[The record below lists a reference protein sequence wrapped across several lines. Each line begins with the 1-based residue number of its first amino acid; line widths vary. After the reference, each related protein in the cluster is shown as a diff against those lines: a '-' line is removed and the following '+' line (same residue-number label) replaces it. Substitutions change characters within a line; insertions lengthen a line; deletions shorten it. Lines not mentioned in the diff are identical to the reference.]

1 MDRGDRIIACC
12 SNLLL
17 SVSIGFLLFSVVSS
31 QIPLGSK
38 LTVEEYNYWFSSNKD
53 YAIGFLNFS
62 DQYSFGVRF
71 NAIYIPSSEQTAIWT
86 AGWNVK
92 VSSKAYFE
100 LSLTGEM
107 ILFDP
112 AKGKIV
118 WQSKT
123 GNTSVE
129 SAVLLDDGNFVLL
142 NRNKS
147 TVWQSFES
155 PSDTILS
162 GQSLSVGQSLRA
174 SSRSSLTSYYSLHMN
189 VSGEMQLRWETSII
203 YWTVGGPQSAVRA
216 MLGSAGIL
224 QLLDQQSKAVW
235 SVYGEDHNDSDV
247 KFRFLRLDS
256 DGNLRIYSWENN
268 ATSWRTVW
276 QAIINQCDVFATCAT
291 NGICTLNASDSY
303 VCWCP
308 FRSTRD
314 SNSECLIPYKPSCKS
329 GSSMILHEHMYLYG
343 IYPPNNTVVQTNLQQ
358 CRSMCQKDPS
368 CHAASFI
375 NNGTPQCH
383 MMNSR
388 YVGGQSNPS
397 LGSVTFIK
405 TCSDP
410 IAVLPPP
417 VPAPRKVSQKICVAC
432 LLEVAAASIVVFFML
447 QFSIGVYLFR
457 RRKHMMQKSAL
468 PHIVP
473 NATGCIMFSYSEI
486 KDLTDNFK
494 QQIGQ
499 NVFKGM
505 LPDNRLVAVKDFNAS
520 IDERRFRAA
529 VLKIGSIYHKN
540 LLRLDGYCCQ
550 SGRRL
555 LVYELAKYGSVDKCL
570 EEPRMCKRLTWR
582 KRMDICL
589 SVARAISYLHTG
601 CREFISHGN
610 LKCENVVL
618 DDELEAKV
626 SEFGLRTIQAEASS
640 SGGLAETDVRDFGK
654 MMVVLI
660 TGCQNADEACY
671 LSYDK
676 WVKAEK
682 EMAMDQRIAVGA
694 DSEEL
699 ERALRIAFWCL
710 QDDERMRPPMG
721 EVIKVLEGTL
731 TVDPPPPPFAHNQQW
746 PPDDES
752 PSESYSAL

>member
-1 MDRGDRIIACC
+1 MDRGDRIA
-12 SNLLL
+12 NLLL

-38 LTVEEYNYWFSSNKD
+38 LTVEENNYWFSSNRD

-71 NAIYIPSSEQTAIWT
+71 NGINIPSSEQTDVWT

-100 LSLTGEM
+100 LSQSGEM

-112 AKGKIV
+112 ANGKTV
-118 WQSKT
+118 WESNT
-123 GNTSVE
+123 GNASVE
-129 SAVLLDDGNFVLL
+129 SAVLLDNGNFVLV

-147 TVWQSFES
+147 AVWQSFES
-155 PSDTILS
+155 PSDTMLS

-174 SSRSSLTSYYSLHMN
+174 SSRGSLTSYYSLHMN
-189 VSGEMQLRWETSII
+189 VSGEMQLRWETSVI
-203 YWTVGGPQSAVRA
+203 YWTVGGPQFADRA
-216 MLGSAGIL
+216 ILGSDGIL
-224 QLLDQQSKAVW
+224 RLLDQRSQAVW
-235 SVYGEDHNDSDV
+235 SVFGEDHNDSDV

-276 QAIINQCDVFATCAT
+276 RAITNQCDVFATCAT
-291 NGICTLNASDSY
+291 NGICILNASDSN
-303 VCWCP
+303 VCQCP

-314 SNSECLIPYKPSCKS
+314 SNSECLIPYKPSCQS
-329 GSSMILHEHMYLYG
+329 GSSMVRYDHMYLYG
-343 IYPPNNTVVQTNLQQ
+343 IYPPNKTVVQTSLQQ
-358 CRSMCQKDPS
+358 CRSLCQKDPS
-368 CHAASFI
+368 CHAASFV
-375 NNGTPQCH
+375 NNGTAQCH

-388 YVGGQSNPS
+388 YVGGQSDPS
-397 LGSVTFIK
+397 LGSISFVK

-410 IAVLPPP
+410 IAVLPAP
-417 VPAPRKVSQKICVAC
+417 VPAPRKVSQKICVSC
-432 LLEVAAASIVVFFML
+432 LLEVAAASIVVFVML
-447 QFSIGVYLFR
+447 QFGIGIYLFR
-457 RRKHMMQKSAL
+457 RRKHMMQKSAS

-473 NATGCIMFSYSEI
+473 NATCCIMFSYSEI

-499 NVFKGM
+499 NVFKGV
-505 LPDNRLVAVKDFNAS
+505 LPDNRLVAVKDLNAS
-520 IDERRFRAA
+520 IEEKKFRTA

-540 LLRLDGYCCQ
+540 LLRLDGYCCE

-555 LVYELAKYGSVDKCL
+555 LVFELAKYGSVDKCL
-570 EEPRMCKRLTWR
+570 EEPRMCKRLTWG
-582 KRMDICL
+582 KRIDIFL

-601 CREFISHGN
+601 CREFVSHGN
-610 LKCENVVL
+610 LKCENVFL

-626 SEFGLRTIQAEASS
+626 SEFGLRTIQDEASS

-660 TGCQNADEACY
+660 TGRQDVDEACY
-671 LSYDK
+671 WAYEK
-676 WVKAEK
+676 WVKAER
-682 EMAMDQRIAVGA
+682 EMAMDERIEGDV
-694 DSEEL
+694 DLEEL

-710 QDDERMRPPMG
+710 QGDERMRPSMG

-731 TVDPPPPPFAHNQQW
+731 TVDPPPPPFAHNQQQ
-746 PPDDES
+746 PPEDES
-752 PSESYSAL
+752 PSESYSEL

>member
-1 MDRGDRIIACC
+1 MKKTKITCIEAGTSFLSFHLLPQVVTDMDRGDRIIACY

-38 LTVEEYNYWFSSNKD
+38 LTVEENNYWFSSNKD

-71 NAIYIPSSEQTAIWT
+71 NAIYIPSSEQAAIWT

-107 ILFDP
+107 IL
-112 AKGKIV
+112 G
-118 WQSKT
+118 
-123 GNTSVE
+123 
-129 SAVLLDDGNFVLL
+129 
-142 NRNKS
+142 
-147 TVWQSFES
+147 
-155 PSDTILS
+155 
-162 GQSLSVGQSLRA
+162 
-174 SSRSSLTSYYSLHMN
+174 SLTSYYSLHMN

-203 YWTVGGPQSAVRA
+203 YWTVGGPKSAVRA
-216 MLGSAGIL
+216 ILGSDGIL
-224 QLLDQQSKAVW
+224 QLLDQQSQAVW

-268 ATSWRTVW
+268 AASWRTVW

-291 NGICTLNASDSY
+291 NGICTLNASNSY

-314 SNSECLIPYKPSCKS
+314 SNSECLIPYKPSCES

-358 CRSMCQKDPS
+358 CRSLCQKDPS
-368 CHAASFI
+368 CHASSFI

-388 YVGGQSNPS
+388 YVGGQSYPS

-432 LLEVAAASIVVFFML
+432 LLEVAAASIVVFVML

-468 PHIVP
+468 PHRVP
-473 NATGCIMFSYSEI
+473 NATGCIVFSYSEI

-499 NVFKGM
+499 NVFKG
-505 LPDNRLVAVKDFNAS
+505 LFPDNRLVAVKDLNAS

-540 LLRLDGYCCQ
+540 LLRLDGYCCE

-654 MMVVLI
+654 VMVVLI

-671 LSYDK
+671 WSYEK

-682 EMAMDQRIAVGA
+682 EMAMDQRIVVGA

-710 QDDERMRPPMG
+710 QGDERMRPSMG

-746 PPDDES
+746 PPDEES
-752 PSESYSAL
+752 PSESYSALGGVHAICTSTNFT